1 MCGCSRGVLGFDAYM
16 HHVSKDEKYKDG
28 SSRDFVR
35 STRLQRHLASYMM
48 AAKAKVRS
56 GGEACS
62 AMNCS
67 NSRYK
72 CPGKSFFRF
81 PKDQARCAN

>member
-1 MCGCSRGVLGFDAYM
+1 MSTEQQTEANLFSL
-16 HHVSKDEKYKDG
+16 SKDDKYKDG
-28 SSRDFVR
+28 TSRDFVR
-35 STRLQRHLASYMM
+35 SARLHMQRHLASYMM

-56 GGEACS
+56 GGEVCS
-62 AMNCS
+62 EMNCS

-72 CPGKSFFRF
+72 CPGKSVFRF